1 MHMNLLDSLYTINQ
15 QTIARYGHVLEVAQ
29 SK

>member
-1 MHMNLLDSLYTINQ
+1 MNLLDSLYAINQ
-15 QTIARYGHVLEVAQ
+15 QTLTRYGHVLELGR

>member
-1 MHMNLLDSLYTINQ
+1 MNLLDSLYSMNQ
-15 QTIARYGHVLEVAQ
+15 QTIARYGHVLELER